1 MAIIAHYVTNAGQLG
16 TLLCIVNKFTKSEN
30 WLEELLIDFRE
41 LEGEHSG
48 ANMAEVV
55 WETLVHYGIE
65 TRVRR
70 RNPTSM

>member
-16 TLLCIVNKFTKSEN
+16 MLLCIVNEFTKSEN
-30 WLEELLIDFRE
+30 QLEELLIDFCE
-41 LEGEHSG
+41 LEGEHSR
-48 ANMAEVV
+48 ANMAEAV
-55 WETLVHYGIE
+55 WETLVRYGIE